1 MHLCKGKDSAIGLMA
16 ERLEKALSG
25 DWEEIELRR
34 SGGEKNQKSVEKGS
48 WGNKNR

>member
-1 MHLCKGKDSAIGLMA
+1 MA

-25 DWEEIELRR
+25 DWEENRTKKKR
-34 SGGEKNQKSVEKGS
+34 GGKKQKSVERGS

>member
-1 MHLCKGKDSAIGLMA
+1 MA

-25 DWEEIELRR
+25 DWEENRTKKKW
-34 SGGEKNQKSVEKGS
+34 GGKKKQKSVERGS